1 MDLADRLRELAARIP
16 NQLQFIKTEEATKNA
31 LTMPFLAALGYNV
44 FDPQEV
50 TPELCADVG
59 VKKGEKV
66 DYAILKDGKPIMLLE
81 CKPVSANLD
90 EVHASQLY
98 RYFSV
103 TEARVGILT
112 NGLVYR
118 FFSDLDS
125 PNKMDARPFLEVN
138 MLSLDDTAPAELKKF
153 TKGSFEIDKILAN
166 ASELRHTREIKK
178 VLVQEMA
185 QPSDEL
191 VRFFVSKVYHGRMTQ
206 AVRDQFSELIQ
217 RAMLQFISD
226 RVSERLKAALKK
238 EEAESQQAPSLA
250 AAAPPEGKIEEIET
264 TQDELQGYYIVQA
277 ILSQAIDPS
286 RVKIRDQKSYC
297 GILLDDNNRKPIC
310 RFRFGPTQKFLILFD
325 ADRSEQKYT
334 INNLT
339 EIFAFGSRLKETI
352 ARYETKGGTAAGAAP
367 Q

>member
-16 NQLQFIKTEEATKNA
+16 NQLQYIKTEEATKNA

-59 VKKGEKV
+59 LKKGEKV

-98 RYFSV
+98 RYFSC

-112 NGLVYR
+112 NGLIYR

-138 MLSLDDTAPAELKKF
+138 MLSLDDSAPAELKKF
-153 TKGSFEIDKILAN
+153 MKGTFEIDKILAN

-178 VLVQEMA
+178 VLVQEMS
-185 QPSDEL
+185 QPSEEL
-191 VRFFVSKVYHGRMTQ
+191 IRFFVSKVHHGRMTQ
-206 AVRDQFSELIQ
+206 GVRDQFSELIK

-226 RVSERLKAALKK
+226 RVSERLKAALQK
-238 EEAESQQAPSLA
+238 EESESLQAPVDS
-250 AAAPPEGKIEEIET
+250 AAAPGDKVEEIET
-264 TQDELQGYYIVQA
+264 TQEELQAFYIVQA
-277 ILSQAIDPS
+277 ILSQIVEPS
-286 RVKIRDQKSYC
+286 RIKIRDQKSYC
-297 GILLDDNNRKPIC
+297 GVLLDDNNRKPIC
-310 RFRFGPTQKFLILFD
+310 RFRFGATQKFLILFE
-325 ADRSEQKYT
+325 ADKSEQKCQ
-334 INNLT
+334 IANLT
-339 EIFAFGSRLKETI
+339 EIFGFANRLKETI
-352 ARYETKGGTAAGAAP
+352 ARYETKAA
-367 Q
+367 

>member
-1 MDLADRLRELAARIP
+1 MDLADRLRELATRIP
-16 NQLQFIKTEEATKNA
+16 NQMQFIKTEEATKNA
-31 LTMPFLAALGYNV
+31 LVMPFLAALGYNV

-59 VKKGEKV
+59 IKKGEKV
-66 DYAILKDGKPIMLLE
+66 DYAVLKDGKPIMLLE
-81 CKPVSANLD
+81 CKPVTANLD

-103 TEARVGILT
+103 TDARVGILT

-125 PNKMDARPFLEVN
+125 ANKMDARPFLEIN
-138 MLSLDDTAPAELKKF
+138 MLSLDDTGPAELKKF
-153 TKGSFEIDKILAN
+153 MKGSFEVDKILAN

-178 VLVQEMA
+178 VLVQEMS
-185 QPSDEL
+185 QPSEEL
-191 VRFFVSKVYHGRMTQ
+191 IRFFVSKVYHGRMTQ
-206 AVRDQFSELIQ
+206 SVRDQFSELIK

-226 RVSERLKAALKK
+226 RVSERLKAALQK
-238 EEAESQQAPSLA
+238 EEAESRRAPVE
-250 AAAPPEGKIEEIET
+250 APATEDKTEEIET

-277 ILSQAIDPS
+277 ILAQTIDPN

-310 RFRFGPTQKFLILFD
+310 RFRFGPTQKFLILFE
-325 ADRSEQKYT
+325 ADKSEQKASLS
-334 INNLT
+334 NLT
-339 EIFAFGSRLKETI
+339 EIFTYANRLKETV
-352 ARYETKGGTAAGAAP
+352 ARYESKGA
-367 Q
+367 

>member
-1 MDLADRLRELAARIP
+1 MDLAERLRELAARIP
-16 NQLQFIKTEEATKNA
+16 NQLQYIKTEEATKSA

-103 TEARVGILT
+103 TDARVGILT

-138 MLSLDDTAPAELKKF
+138 MLSLDDSAPAELKKF
-153 TKGSFEIDKILAN
+153 TKGAFEIDKILAN

-185 QPSDEL
+185 QPSEEL
-191 VRFFVSKVYHGRMTQ
+191 IRFFVSKVYHGRMTQ
-206 AVRDQFSELIQ
+206 AVKDQFSELIK

-238 EEAESQQAPSLA
+238 EEAEAQQAPTGA
-250 AAAPPEGKIEEIET
+250 AIAAEEKTEEIET

-286 RVKIRDQKSYC
+286 RIKIRDQKSYC

-325 ADRSEQKYT
+325 ADKTEQKYT
-334 INNLT
+334 LTNLT

-352 ARYETKGGTAAGAAP
+352 ARYENKGAAEKP